1 MICFVDQ
8 RLWLWHLNLGN
19 EAVSHILQLGT
30 ERVNLKVLLIEGKR
44 NWNHLGVDLENR
56 PLDSVIFGDKGKGD
70 GEHCC
75 GATKELES
83 LAKLQIFAG
92 EVFFVKNCVVLLPEL
107 LKLLL
112 SFFNLTCDCV
122 CLLRI
127 EFCLKYKTRPSK
139 LCETQIF

>member
-1 MICFVDQ
+1 MDNSTICFVDQ

-56 PLDSVIFGDKGKGD
+56 PLHSVIFGDKGKSD

-92 EVFFVKNCVVLLPEL
+92 EVFL
-107 LKLLL
+107 
-112 SFFNLTCDCV
+112 
-122 CLLRI
+122 
-127 EFCLKYKTRPSK
+127 
-139 LCETQIF
+139 